1 MLLVPTLVLRVAL
14 AVTAPE
20 VPAPPGEPRLEWIAP
35 PQCPDAASGAEHLER
50 FLGGHKL
57 PAPARVELVA
67 SAAGYVAKVT
77 VDGAT
82 RTLHAEDCETLAR
95 AAALV
100 VAVSLDPV
108 ATAATVLRERD
119 VGAVEE
125 PGGSGAGSR
134 GASSDTSTAPESDDT
149 ELGPTQ
155 EPARRQRTISTR
167 ADMPSR
173 AEPGDTPS
181 GSAHWLGA
189 SGGIA
194 LAIVPSLTGAVRLGY
209 AYQRGP
215 LRVQAEA
222 TYATPRAITY
232 PAEPA
237 VGGRFQSVV
246 VGVRACFAPAAGRLA
261 VPLCGG
267 LEGGAIFGRGIGI
280 PNARNPVGAWI
291 GGLAGAAAVVRVHP
305 RVALLAGADL
315 LVGLRRPAFHVGAR
329 ETLFRASPVGLR
341 ALAGLELRLR

>member
-1 MLLVPTLVLRVAL
+1 MLALRAVL

-20 VPAPPGEPRLEWIAP
+20 VPAPPGEPRLEWVAP
-35 PQCPDAASGAEHLER
+35 PQCPDAASGAEQLDR
-50 FLGGHKL
+50 FLGGRKL
-57 PAPARVELVA
+57 PAPARVELAVGTTGHVA
-67 SAAGYVAKVT
+67 TVT

-82 RTLHAEDCETLAR
+82 RSLHASDCETLAL

-108 ATAATVLRERD
+108 AMAAVVLDDDAE
-119 VGAVEE
+119 VE
-125 PGGSGAGSR
+125 A
-134 GASSDTSTAPESDDT
+134 APVPEVP
-149 ELGPTQ
+149 ELGSDVESGPVA
-155 EPARRQRTISTR
+155 EPSVEPPARPARRGMSTR

-173 AEPGDTPS
+173 VEPRAPVVS
-181 GSAHWLGA
+181 NHWLGA
-189 SGGIA
+189 SGGVA

-209 AYQRGP
+209 AYQRGG
-215 LRVQAEA
+215 LRLQAEA
-222 TYATPRAITY
+222 TYATPRAIAY

-237 VGGRFQSVV
+237 VGGRFQSVA
-246 VGVRACFAPAAGRLA
+246 VGVRACFAPATGRFA

-280 PNARNPVGAWI
+280 PNARSPVGAWI
-291 GGLAGAAAVVRVHP
+291 GGLAGAAAVVRVHS

-315 LVGLRRPAFHVGAR
+315 LVALRRPAFHVGAR
-329 ETLFRASPVGLR
+329 ETLFRSPSVGLR